1 MIDMHTHILPRL
13 DDGAKDSSTSMSML
27 RLSKAQGVDTV
38 VLTPHFYG
46 KRHNPAEFLL
56 RRNAS
61 YQRLLAR
68 MQETQTEMDVRLGAE
83 VHFTGINLPDFDELC
98 SLAIEGTKY
107 ILFELPFTTKWAGV
121 IEQRLYE
128 FINETDYTPIIAHI
142 ERYTEVRK
150 KPSLVAKFID
160 MGCLIQVNA
169 EAFLNKKDKGFAFA
183 LLKNNSVHCIG
194 SDTHD
199 ETGRAPNLLDAKQAV
214 EKAGFAESW
223 KNIQDGMRTI
233 LQGEKLQTES
243 VVPIKKLFGF
253 YR

>member
-1 MIDMHTHILPRL
+1 MVDMHTHILPRL
-13 DDGAKDSSTSMSML
+13 DDGAKDSSTSMAML

-68 MQETQTEMDVRLGAE
+68 MQETQTQINVRLGAE
-83 VHFTGINLPDFDELC
+83 VHFTGINLPDFDDLC

-107 ILFELPFTTKWAGV
+107 ILFELPFTTKWAGT
-121 IEQRLYE
+121 IEEKLQE
-128 FINETDYTPIIAHI
+128 FINETEYTPIIAHV
-142 ERYTEVRK
+142 ERYAEIRK
-150 KPSLVAKFID
+150 NPSIVARLIH

-169 EAFLNKKDKGFAFA
+169 QAFVNRKDKGFAFA
-183 LLKNNSVHCIG
+183 LLKKNSVHCIG
-194 SDTHD
+194 SDAHD
-199 ETGRAPNLLDAKQAV
+199 ETGRAPNLLEAKNAI
-214 EKAGFAESW
+214 EKAGFLEKW
-223 KNIQDGMRTI
+223 KDVQDVMKNV
-233 LQGEKLQTES
+233 LQDEKVQTQS
-243 VVPIKKLFGF
+243 VVPVKKLFGF

>member
-1 MIDMHTHILPRL
+1 MVDMHTHILPRL
-13 DDGAKDSSTSMSML
+13 DDGAKDSSTSMAML

-68 MQETQTEMDVRLGAE
+68 MQETQTEIDVRLGAE

-107 ILFELPFTTKWAGV
+107 ILFELPFTTKWASV
-121 IEQRLYE
+121 ILEKLYE
-128 FINETDYTPIIAHI
+128 FMGETEYTPIIAHV
-142 ERYTEVRK
+142 ERYAEIRK
-150 KPSLVAKFID
+150 NPSIVARLID

-169 EAFLNKKDKGFAFA
+169 QAFLDKRDKGFAFA
-183 LLKNNSVHCIG
+183 LLKKDSVHCIG
-194 SDTHD
+194 SDAHD
-199 ETGRAPNLLDAKQAV
+199 ETGRAPNLLGAKESI
-214 EKAGFAESW
+214 EKAGFSDKW
-223 KNIQDGMRTI
+223 QTIQKTMQNI
-233 LQGEKLQTES
+233 LQSEKIQTET
-243 VVPIKKLFGF
+243 VLPVKKFFGF